1 MVYMAG
7 ADHLPLKFLPPRQLI
22 GPRPPLPPMRKAA
35 FFTLGRTTM
44 QSALAIRL
52 EEMLLSLSIACN
64 TAAAFLRV
72 SSSSPLSA
80 PHAGRFKRTST
91 REVRKL
97 STAVFLYGIGLNPP
111 LERKH
116 NRC

>member
-1 MVYMAG
+1 
-7 ADHLPLKFLPPRQLI
+7 
-22 GPRPPLPPMRKAA
+22 
-35 FFTLGRTTM
+35 M

-64 TAAAFLRV
+64 TAVAFLRV

-80 PHAGRFKRTST
+80 PRAGRVKRMSA
-91 REVRKL
+91 REVSKL
-97 STAVFLYGIGLNPP
+97 VAALFMDGIGLNPP

-116 NRC
+116 NRL

>member
-22 GPRPPLPPMRKAA
+22 GPRPPVPPRRKAA

-52 EEMLLSLSIACN
+52 EGMLLSLSIACN
-64 TAAAFLRV
+64 TVAAFLRV
-72 SSSSPLSA
+72 SSSDSLSA
-80 PHAGRFKRTST
+80 PHAGS
-91 REVRKL
+91 VRRMSARDGSKV
-97 STAVFLYGIGLNPP
+97 SAAVFLYGIGINPFF
-111 LERKH
+111 R
-116 NRC
+116 RRA